1 MKEYLSNII
10 GFSIL
15 GLIVCPLYDYLY
27 HTFISQTNFIYHI
40 ETHAIIPVSIIL
52 AVITFVALCTSTPAS
67 TPCVKEETN

>member
-10 GFSIL
+10 GFSLL

-27 HTFISQTNFIYHI
+27 QTWISHTNFVYHI

-52 AVITFVALCTSTPAS
+52 VVITYVALCTSTPY
-67 TPCVKEETN
+67 VKEETN